1 MTDRPIEGA
10 AGVVLD
16 DSRQIDISAELARIH
31 LAHAEGRGGGGNAAE
46 MEALRRPYRDDP
58 WPWIMVVITVVI
70 VSATSLACFQSLQ
83 SS

>member
-1 MTDRPIEGA
+1 
-10 AGVVLD
+10 
-16 DSRQIDISAELARIH
+16 
-31 LAHAEGRGGGGNAAE
+31 

>member
-1 MTDRPIEGA
+1 MR
-10 AGVVLD
+10 
-16 DSRQIDISAELARIH
+16 RRLATEI
-31 LAHAEGRGGGGNAAE
+31 
-46 MEALRRPYRDDP
+46 EALRLPYHDDP